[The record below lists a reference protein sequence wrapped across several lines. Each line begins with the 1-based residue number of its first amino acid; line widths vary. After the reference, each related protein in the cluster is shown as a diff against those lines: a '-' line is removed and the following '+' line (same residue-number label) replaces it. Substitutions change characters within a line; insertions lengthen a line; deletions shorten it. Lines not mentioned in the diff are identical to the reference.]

1 MFITDN
7 TLAYNKNGSL
17 IQFVF
22 RNPQNRPY
30 VVFSIIAIITQI
42 SIYKYFYPYASFI
55 MGDSYCY
62 VGQAALNSQ
71 IDTYPIGYPMFL
83 RFFSAINSSDDVLVI
98 FQYLLLQCSA
108 LGFIFT
114 IFYFINLHK
123 FSKVAIVVITVLN
136 PIFLPLANTISSDN
150 FFLSL
155 SLIWI
160 TLLIWIIYLPTLKLV
175 VFHILILF
183 FAFIVRYNA
192 LFYPF
197 ITIIG
202 FLFSKEK
209 LRIKVVGLLLGFI
222 MIISFINYNRQK
234 YYEFCGRKIFT
245 PFSGWLTANNALYA
259 YRYVPNEDHLKVP
272 EKFKKLDDEVRIFFD
287 TARNPIRHP
296 ENYILAYHDYM
307 WLERS
312 PLHVYFL
319 NNYRKDSTIK
329 FNAAWSAISPLYKE
343 YGSWLIAH
351 YPIKFAKYV
360 LLPNLFRWFLPPIE
374 FLEKYNSGLSYV
386 PETIKEWFKY
396 KDNNVKVNIKE
407 PNFFQ
412 YAQNLYI
419 KLVCIINFSFFL
431 VSISL
436 VFFKIPQFLKPI
448 FIILI
453 VCYLTNLFFSVYAS
467 PIALR
472 FQMFP
477 IQISTILS
485 FVIIDFIF
493 KNLSIQ

>member
-1 MFITDN
+1 M
-7 TLAYNKNGSL
+7 
-17 IQFVF
+17 
-22 RNPQNRPY
+22 
-30 VVFSIIAIITQI
+30 
-42 SIYKYFYPYASFI
+42 
-55 MGDSYCY
+55 
-62 VGQAALNSQ
+62 
-71 IDTYPIGYPMFL
+71 
-83 RFFSAINSSDDVLVI
+83 
-98 FQYLLLQCSA
+98 
-108 LGFIFT
+108 
-114 IFYFINLHK
+114 
-123 FSKVAIVVITVLN
+123 
-136 PIFLPLANTISSDN
+136 
-150 FFLSL
+150 
-155 SLIWI
+155 
-160 TLLIWIIYLPTLKLV
+160 
-175 VFHILILF
+175 
-183 FAFIVRYNA
+183 
-192 LFYPF
+192 
-197 ITIIG
+197 
-202 FLFSKEK
+202 
-209 LRIKVVGLLLGFI
+209 
-222 MIISFINYNRQK
+222 
-234 YYEFCGRKIFT
+234 
-245 PFSGWLTANNALYA
+245 
-259 YRYVPNEDHLKVP
+259 
-272 EKFKKLDDEVRIFFD
+272 
-287 TARNPIRHP
+287 
-296 ENYILAYHDYM
+296 
-307 WLERS
+307 
-312 PLHVYFL
+312 
-319 NNYRKDSTIK
+319 
-329 FNAAWSAISPLYKE
+329 
-343 YGSWLIAH
+343 
-351 YPIKFAKYV
+351 